1 MESAN
6 LKQFPTKIILNE
18 LFWLLLLLQEGIKYY
33 FFNRRKEKSF
43 TAVTRRTYYYVRQ
56 LGSAYKIIFFENGHF
71 FSKRLL
77 LAS

>member
-18 LFWLLLLLQEGIKYY
+18 LFWLLLLQEGIKYY

-43 TAVTRRTYYYVRQ
+43 TAVTRRTYYVRQ
-56 LGSAYKIIFFENGHF
+56 LGSAYKIILLI
-71 FSKRLL
+71 KVRLL
-77 LAS
+77 II

>member
-43 TAVTRRTYYYVRQ
+43 TAVTRRTYYVRQ
-56 LGSAYKIIFFENGHF
+56 LGSAYKIILLIT
-71 FSKRLL
+71 KRNRQQGCKSFL
-77 LAS
+77 